1 MVIFLAIG
9 LRLNPRDV
17 PSPLIGKP
25 APAFSLPQLE
35 DPQKIQGAEVFKG
48 QVVLLNVWASWCS
61 SCRQEHP
68 VLLELSKRN
77 VVPLYGL
84 NYKDQ
89 RDAAMNSLQQF
100 GNPYVASFQDADGRT
115 GINWGV
121 YGIPETFVIDK
132 HGLVRHKH
140 TGPVTTE
147 VLDTE
152 LLPLVE
158 QLQKEP

>member
-35 DPQKIQGAEVFKG
+35 DPQTVQGTEVFKG
-48 QVVLLNVWASWCS
+48 QVVLFNVWASWCS

-68 VLLELSKRN
+68 VLLDLSKRH

-84 NYKDQ
+84 NYKDK
-89 RDAAMNSLQQF
+89 RDAAMTSLQQF
-100 GNPYVASFQDADGRT
+100 GNPYITSFQDTDGRT

-132 HGLVRHKH
+132 QGLVRHKH